1 MIVGT
6 LPSTVHCTRCGESKD
21 RSEFYAHPTNS
32 TGCQSR
38 CKACLKA
45 RYIERRAEL
54 IEYNRQHRWEDQRV
68 RMASDAR
75 RRDREA
81 GRDSDIEASHIVIP
95 EFCPVTREPM
105 WHSVDGPAPWS
116 PCLVRID
123 KALGYVWGNWKIVSA
138 NALVQRNTGASVQ
151 PTVPSGL
158 DTVLATECLND
169 IS

>member
-1 MIVGT
+1 VTLGT
-6 LPSTVHCTRCGESKD
+6 SPSTVRCARCGEEKD
-21 RSEFYAHPTNS
+21 RSEFYAHPRNP

-81 GRDSDIEASHIVIP
+81 GRVSDIEAREIEIP
-95 EFCPVTREPM
+95 ESCPITGRPM
-105 WHSVDGPAPWS
+105 FHAVDQPLGCS
-116 PCLVRID
+116 PCLVRLD
-123 KALGYVWGNWKIVSA
+123 KSKGYVSGNWTVVSA
-138 NALVQRNTGASVQ
+138 DTQ
-151 PTVPSGL
+151 PNL
-158 DTVLATECLND
+158 RRF
-169 IS
+169 